1 MGDPA
6 GIGPEV
12 VLKAV
17 AEEEI
22 RKVCIPVIIGDAQ
35 LLAHTARTLDLQ
47 CGYDIVRKEEPF
59 PDNFSDPVIFH
70 LDNIGGFIEPGIE
83 SGAAGK
89 AAAGYIEAAVE
100 LCAAGSVDAIAT
112 APINKRAL
120 FLGGYSF
127 PGHTEFL
134 AHLTGAEEYAMAFV
148 AANLRIVLLSTH
160 VPLSEAIRM
169 VERDLIVKIV
179 NLTHREL
186 QRWGIERPRLA
197 VAALNP
203 HGAEGGL
210 FGVEEASE
218 IVPAIE
224 ACRGVD
230 DINVRGPF
238 SADTVF
244 LRASRGEFDAVIACY
259 HDQAMIPVK
268 CLSFG
273 EAVNV
278 TLGLPFIRTSVDHGT
293 AFEIAGTGAA
303 STYSPGPR
311 HRAHPHLPCR
321 FPLRDALRF
330 HSLQPIQYISFRL
343 AHCDSFHPLALRL
356 SSGTFYF
363 AQLGISHFAA
373 GQGGVS
379 RRRVKAADSTVT
391 ACDIIPPAIK
401 AFGKRLQEN

>member
-22 RKVCIPVIIGDAQ
+22 RRVCVPVIIGDAQ
-35 LLAHTARTLDLQ
+35 LIAHTARTLDLQ
-47 CGYDIVRKEEPF
+47 SGYDIVRKDEAF
-59 PDNFSDPVIFH
+59 PDHVSDPIIYH
-70 LDNIGGFIEPGIE
+70 LDNISGFIEPGIE

-100 LCAAGSVDAIAT
+100 LCAAGNVDAIAT

-134 AHLTGAEEYAMAFV
+134 AHLTGTEEYAMAFV
-148 AANLRIVLLSTH
+148 AANLRVVLLSTH
-160 VPLSEAIRM
+160 VPLSVAIRM
-169 VERDLIVKIV
+169 VEKDRLVKII
-179 NLTHREL
+179 NLSDREL
-186 QRWGIERPRLA
+186 RRWGIERPRIA

-218 IVPAIE
+218 MVPAIE
-224 ACRGVD
+224 AARGID
-230 DINVRGPF
+230 EINVHGPI

-293 AFEIAGTGAA
+293 AFDIAGKGLAEHSSMMAA
-303 STYSPGPR
+303 IK
-311 HRAHPHLPCR
+311 L
-321 FPLRDALRF
+321 
-330 HSLQPIQYISFRL
+330 
-343 AHCDSFHPLALRL
+343 
-356 SSGTFYF
+356 
-363 AQLGISHFAA
+363 
-373 GQGGVS
+373 
-379 RRRVKAADSTVT
+379 AADLSMQAGESCRTVE
-391 ACDIIPPAIK
+391 A
-401 AFGKRLQEN
+401 

>member
-1 MGDPA
+1 MGDPS

-22 RKVCIPVIIGDAQ
+22 RRCCVPVIIGDAQ

-47 CGYDIVRKEEPF
+47 SGYDIIRKGEPI
-59 PDNFSDPVIFH
+59 PEHLSEPTIYH
-70 LDNIGGFIEPGIE
+70 LDNISGFIEPGIE
-83 SGAAGK
+83 SGAAGR
-89 AAAGYIEAAVE
+89 AAAGYIESAVE

-134 AHLTGAEEYAMAFV
+134 AHLTGSEEYAMAFV
-148 AANLRIVLLSTH
+148 AENLRVVLISTH
-160 VPLSEAIRM
+160 VPLAQAIELVRR
-169 VERDLIVKIV
+169 ERFEKTIRLA
-179 NLTHREL
+179 HHEL
-186 QRWGIERPRLA
+186 VRWGIENPRIA

-210 FGVEEASE
+210 FGIEEASE
-218 IVPAIE
+218 ILPAVE
-224 ACRGVD
+224 NCNVKDG
-230 DINVRGPF
+230 INVSGPF

-293 AFEIAGTGAA
+293 AFDIAGRGIAE
-303 STYSPGPR
+303 
-311 HRAHPHLPCR
+311 
-321 FPLRDALRF
+321 
-330 HSLQPIQYISFRL
+330 HSSMV
-343 AHCDSFHPLALRL
+343 A
-356 SSGTFYF
+356 
-363 AQLGISHFAA
+363 
-373 GQGGVS
+373 
-379 RRRVKAADSTVT
+379 
-391 ACDIIPPAIK
+391 AIK
-401 AFGKRLQEN
+401 LAAELSTKSGESSRALEAA

>member
-17 AEEEI
+17 AEEEV
-22 RKVCIPVIIGDAQ
+22 RRTCIPVIIGDAQ

-47 CGYDIVRKEEPF
+47 SGYDIVRADEPF
-59 PDNFSDPVIFH
+59 PEHSEPVIYH
-70 LDNIGGFIEPGIE
+70 LGNISGLIEPGIE

-89 AAAGYIEAAVE
+89 AAGGYIEAAVE
-100 LCAAGSVDAIAT
+100 LCAAGSIDAVAT

-127 PGHTEFL
+127 PGHTEFF

-148 AANLRIVLLSTH
+148 AGNLRIVLLSTH
-160 VPLSEAIRM
+160 VPLAEAIRM
-169 VERDLIVKIV
+169 VERDRVVRVV
-179 NLTHREL
+179 NLTNREL

-218 IVPAIE
+218 IMPAID
-224 ACRGVD
+224 AGRRD
-230 DINVRGPF
+230 DINVQGPF

-293 AFEIAGTGAA
+293 AFDIAGKGLAE
-303 STYSPGPR
+303 
-311 HRAHPHLPCR
+311 
-321 FPLRDALRF
+321 
-330 HSLQPIQYISFRL
+330 HSSMV
-343 AHCDSFHPLALRL
+343 A
-356 SSGTFYF
+356 
-363 AQLGISHFAA
+363 
-373 GQGGVS
+373 
-379 RRRVKAADSTVT
+379 
-391 ACDIIPPAIK
+391 AIK
-401 AFGKRLQEN
+401 LAAELSTRAGESCRPMEV

>member
-17 AEEEI
+17 AEEDI
-22 RKVCIPVIIGDAQ
+22 RKLCVPVIIGDAQ

-47 CGYDIVRKEEPF
+47 CGYDIVRRGEPF
-59 PDNFSDPVIFH
+59 PDQFSDPIIFH

-100 LCAAGSVDAIAT
+100 LCAAGSIEAIAT

-160 VPLSEAIRM
+160 VPLSEAIRL
-169 VERDLIVKIV
+169 VEKDRLVKVI
-179 NLTHREL
+179 NLAYREL
-186 QRWGIERPRLA
+186 RRWGIERPRLA

-218 IVPAIE
+218 MVPAIE
-224 ACRGVD
+224 ACRGID
-230 DINVRGPF
+230 DINVQGPV

-293 AFEIAGTGAA
+293 AFDIAGKGIAEHSSMVAA
-303 STYSPGPR
+303 IK
-311 HRAHPHLPCR
+311 L
-321 FPLRDALRF
+321 
-330 HSLQPIQYISFRL
+330 
-343 AHCDSFHPLALRL
+343 
-356 SSGTFYF
+356 
-363 AQLGISHFAA
+363 
-373 GQGGVS
+373 
-379 RRRVKAADSTVT
+379 AADLSTQAGESGRAV
-391 ACDIIPPAIK
+391 
-401 AFGKRLQEN
+401 EV

>member
-22 RKVCIPVIIGDAQ
+22 SDVCVPVIIGDAQ

-47 CGYDIVRKEEPF
+47 CGYDIIRQGEPL
-59 PDNFSDPVIFH
+59 PENLAEPVIFH

-134 AHLTGAEEYAMAFV
+134 AHLTGSEDSAMAFV

-160 VPLSEAIRM
+160 VPLAEAIRL
-169 VERDLIVKIV
+169 VERDRIIRTI
-179 NLTHREL
+179 NLAHREL
-186 QRWGIERPRLA
+186 RRWGLERPRLA

-210 FGVEEASE
+210 FGMEEASE
-218 IVPAIE
+218 IAPAIE
-224 ACRGVD
+224 ACHGVD
-230 DINVRGPF
+230 EVNVRGPF
-238 SADTVF
+238 PADTVF

-278 TLGLPFIRTSVDHGT
+278 TMGLPFIRTSVDHGT
-293 AFEIAGTGAA
+293 AFDIAGKGLAE
-303 STYSPGPR
+303 
-311 HRAHPHLPCR
+311 
-321 FPLRDALRF
+321 
-330 HSLQPIQYISFRL
+330 HSSML
-343 AHCDSFHPLALRL
+343 A
-356 SSGTFYF
+356 
-363 AQLGISHFAA
+363 
-373 GQGGVS
+373 
-379 RRRVKAADSTVT
+379 
-391 ACDIIPPAIK
+391 AIK
-401 AFGKRLQEN
+401 LAAELSTSAGESSRAVEV

>member
-1 MGDPA
+1 MRQLANSTSHFGYRPRRILPRIGITMGDPA

-22 RKVCIPVIIGDAQ
+22 RKVCVPVIIGDAQ

-59 PDNFSDPVIFH
+59 PDQLSDPVIFH
-70 LDNIGGFIEPGIE
+70 LDNISGFIEPGIE

-100 LCAAGSVDAIAT
+100 LCAAGIVDAIAT

-134 AHLTGAEEYAMAFV
+134 AHLTGAEEFAMAFV

-160 VPLSEAIRM
+160 VPLSEAIRL
-169 VERDLIVKIV
+169 VERDRILKII

-197 VAALNP
+197 IAALNP

-218 IVPAIE
+218 IAPAVE
-224 ACRGVD
+224 ACRGLD

-244 LRASRGEFDAVIACY
+244 LRASRGEFDAVI
-259 HDQAMIPVK
+259 
-268 CLSFG
+268 
-273 EAVNV
+273 
-278 TLGLPFIRTSVDHGT
+278 
-293 AFEIAGTGAA
+293 
-303 STYSPGPR
+303 
-311 HRAHPHLPCR
+311 
-321 FPLRDALRF
+321 
-330 HSLQPIQYISFRL
+330 
-343 AHCDSFHPLALRL
+343 
-356 SSGTFYF
+356 
-363 AQLGISHFAA
+363 
-373 GQGGVS
+373 
-379 RRRVKAADSTVT
+379 
-391 ACDIIPPAIK
+391 
-401 AFGKRLQEN
+401 

>member
-17 AEEEI
+17 AEGEV
-22 RKVCIPVIIGDAQ
+22 RRVCVPIIIGDAQ

-47 CGYDIVRKEEPF
+47 SGYDIIRRGERLPDEISEPL
-59 PDNFSDPVIFH
+59 IFH
-70 LDNIGGFIEPGIE
+70 LDNISGSIEPGME

-100 LCAAGSVDAIAT
+100 LCAAGSIDAIAT

-160 VPLSEAIRM
+160 VSLSEAISM
-169 VERDLIVKIV
+169 VERDRIVKTIH
-179 NLTHREL
+179 LTDREL
-186 QRWGIERPRLA
+186 RRWGIEGPRLA

-203 HGAEGGL
+203 HGGEGGL

-224 ACRGVD
+224 ACHGLE
-230 DINVRGPF
+230 DINVQGPF

-293 AFEIAGTGAA
+293 AFDIAGKGLAE
-303 STYSPGPR
+303 
-311 HRAHPHLPCR
+311 
-321 FPLRDALRF
+321 
-330 HSLQPIQYISFRL
+330 HSSMV
-343 AHCDSFHPLALRL
+343 A
-356 SSGTFYF
+356 
-363 AQLGISHFAA
+363 
-373 GQGGVS
+373 
-379 RRRVKAADSTVT
+379 
-391 ACDIIPPAIK
+391 AIK
-401 AFGKRLQEN
+401 LAAELSTQAGESCRAVEV

>member
-1 MGDPA
+1 MRHSDQSSTNPGPRPRRVLPRIGITMGDPA

-22 RKVCIPVIIGDAQ
+22 RRACIPVIIGDAQ

-47 CGYDIVRKEEPF
+47 SGYDIVRAEEPF
-59 PDNFSDPVIFH
+59 PEHSEPVIYH
-70 LDNIGGFIEPGIE
+70 LDNIAGLIEPGIE

-89 AAAGYIEAAVE
+89 AAGGYIEAAVE
-100 LCAAGSVDAIAT
+100 LCAAGSIDAVAT

-127 PGHTEFL
+127 PGHTEFF
-134 AHLTGAEEYAMAFV
+134 AHLTGSEEYAMAFV
-148 AANLRIVLLSTH
+148 AGNLRIVLLSTH
-160 VPLSEAIRM
+160 VPLAEAIRL
-169 VERDLIVKIV
+169 VERDRIVSRI
-179 NLTHREL
+179 NLTNREL
-186 QRWGIERPRLA
+186 QRWGIEKPRLA

-218 IVPAIE
+218 IMPAIDS
-224 ACRGVD
+224 CRRD
-230 DINVRGPF
+230 EINVQGPF

-244 LRASRGEFDAVIACY
+244 LRASRGEFDGVIACY

-293 AFEIAGTGAA
+293 AFDIAGKGLAE
-303 STYSPGPR
+303 
-311 HRAHPHLPCR
+311 
-321 FPLRDALRF
+321 
-330 HSLQPIQYISFRL
+330 HSSMV
-343 AHCDSFHPLALRL
+343 A
-356 SSGTFYF
+356 
-363 AQLGISHFAA
+363 
-373 GQGGVS
+373 
-379 RRRVKAADSTVT
+379 
-391 ACDIIPPAIK
+391 AIK
-401 AFGKRLQEN
+401 LAAELSTRAGESCRPMEV

>member
-1 MGDPA
+1 MGQFANSSNAFGQRRRSLPRVAITMGDPA

-22 RKVCIPVIIGDAQ
+22 RAACVPFIIGDAQ

-47 CGYDIVRKEEPF
+47 CGYDIIRQGEEIPEEV
-59 PDNFSDPVIFH
+59 SGPVIFH
-70 LDNIGGFIEPGIE
+70 LDNIGGYIEPGIE

-134 AHLTGAEEYAMAFV
+134 AHLTNTEEFAMAFV

-160 VPLSEAIRM
+160 VPLAEAIRM
-169 VERDLIVKIV
+169 VTRDRIIRTIHLAD
-179 NLTHREL
+179 REMK
-186 QRWGIERPRLA
+186 RWGIERPRIA

-210 FGVEEASE
+210 FGIEEAVE
-218 IVPAIE
+218 IAPAIE
-224 ACRGVD
+224 ACHGTDEV
-230 DINVRGPF
+230 NVHGPF

-293 AFEIAGTGAA
+293 AFDIAGKGLAEHSSMLAA
-303 STYSPGPR
+303 IK
-311 HRAHPHLPCR
+311 L
-321 FPLRDALRF
+321 
-330 HSLQPIQYISFRL
+330 
-343 AHCDSFHPLALRL
+343 
-356 SSGTFYF
+356 
-363 AQLGISHFAA
+363 
-373 GQGGVS
+373 
-379 RRRVKAADSTVT
+379 AADLSNRAGESSRAV
-391 ACDIIPPAIK
+391 
-401 AFGKRLQEN
+401 EV

>member
-17 AEEEI
+17 AEPEI
-22 RKVCIPVIIGDAQ
+22 RKICAPVIIGDAQ

-47 CGYDIVRKEEPF
+47 SGYDIVRQDEAFPEDLTEPI
-59 PDNFSDPVIFH
+59 IFH
-70 LDNIGGFIEPGIE
+70 LDNVAGFIEPGVE
-83 SGAAGK
+83 SGVAGK
-89 AAAGYIEAAVE
+89 AAAEYIEAAVQ
-100 LCAAGSVDAIAT
+100 LCAAGNIDAIAT

-134 AHLTGAEEYAMAFV
+134 AHLTGAEEFAMAFV
-148 AANLRIVLLSTH
+148 AENLRIVLLSTH
-160 VPLSEAIRM
+160 VPLAQAIRL
-169 VERDLIVKIV
+169 VEKDRLVRTI
-179 NLTHREL
+179 NLAHREF

-197 VAALNP
+197 LAALNP

-218 IVPAIE
+218 MIPAIE
-224 ACRGVD
+224 SCRMVD
-230 DINVRGPF
+230 DLNVQGPI

-244 LRASRGEFDAVIACY
+244 LRAARGEFDGVIACY
-259 HDQAMIPVK
+259 HDQAMIPIK

-293 AFEIAGTGAA
+293 AFDIAGKG
-303 STYSPGPR
+303 
-311 HRAHPHLPCR
+311 RAE
-321 FPLRDALRF
+321 
-330 HSLQPIQYISFRL
+330 HSSMV
-343 AHCDSFHPLALRL
+343 A
-356 SSGTFYF
+356 
-363 AQLGISHFAA
+363 
-373 GQGGVS
+373 
-379 RRRVKAADSTVT
+379 
-391 ACDIIPPAIK
+391 AIK
-401 AFGKRLQEN
+401 LAAELSTSAGESSRAVEV

>member
-17 AEEEI
+17 AEEEV
-22 RKVCIPVIIGDAQ
+22 RSLCVPVIIGDAQ
-35 LLAHTARTLDLQ
+35 LLAHTARMLDLR
-47 CGYDIVRKEEPF
+47 CGYDIVRRGEPL
-59 PDNFSDPVIFH
+59 PGDLTEPVIFH
-70 LDNIGGFIEPGIE
+70 LDNVGGFIEPGIE

-100 LCAAGSVDAIAT
+100 LCAAGSIDAIAT

-134 AHLTGAEEYAMAFV
+134 ASLTGTEEVAMALV

-160 VPLSEAIRM
+160 VPLAEAIRM
-169 VERDLIVKIV
+169 VERDRIVRII
-179 NLTHREL
+179 NLTQREL
-186 QRWGIERPRLA
+186 KRWGIDRPRIA

-218 IVPAIE
+218 IIPAVE

-230 DINVRGPF
+230 DLNVQGPF
-238 SADTVF
+238 SADTIF
-244 LRASRGEFDAVIACY
+244 LRAARGEFDAVVACY

-293 AFEIAGTGAA
+293 AFDIAGKGLAEHSSMIAA
-303 STYSPGPR
+303 IK
-311 HRAHPHLPCR
+311 L
-321 FPLRDALRF
+321 
-330 HSLQPIQYISFRL
+330 
-343 AHCDSFHPLALRL
+343 
-356 SSGTFYF
+356 
-363 AQLGISHFAA
+363 
-373 GQGGVS
+373 
-379 RRRVKAADSTVT
+379 AADLSTRAGESSRAV
-391 ACDIIPPAIK
+391 
-401 AFGKRLQEN
+401 EV

>member
-17 AEEEI
+17 AEQEVQ
-22 RKVCIPVIIGDAQ
+22 RVCVPVIVGDAQ
-35 LLAHTARTLDLQ
+35 LLSHTARTLDLQ
-47 CGYDIVRKEEPF
+47 SGYDIVRVGEPL
-59 PDNFSDPVIFH
+59 PEQASGPLIFH
-70 LDNIGGFIEPGIE
+70 LDNINGVIEPGVE

-89 AAAGYIEAAVE
+89 AAGGYIEAAVE

-112 APINKRAL
+112 APINKRSL

-134 AHLTGAEEYAMAFV
+134 AHLTGSEEFAMAFV
-148 AANLRIVLLSTH
+148 AANLRIVLISTH
-160 VPLSEAIRM
+160 VPLAEAIRL
-169 VERDLIVKIV
+169 VKRDRIVRTIH
-179 NLTHREL
+179 LTNREL
-186 QRWGIERPRLA
+186 RRWGIERPRIA

-210 FGVEEASE
+210 FGMEETSE
-218 IVPAIE
+218 ISPAVAE
-224 ACRGVD
+224 CHNAD
-230 DINVRGPF
+230 DINVEGPY

-293 AFEIAGTGAA
+293 AFDIAGKGVAE
-303 STYSPGPR
+303 
-311 HRAHPHLPCR
+311 
-321 FPLRDALRF
+321 
-330 HSLQPIQYISFRL
+330 HSSMV
-343 AHCDSFHPLALRL
+343 A
-356 SSGTFYF
+356 
-363 AQLGISHFAA
+363 
-373 GQGGVS
+373 
-379 RRRVKAADSTVT
+379 
-391 ACDIIPPAIK
+391 AIK
-401 AFGKRLQEN
+401 LAAELASRSDESCNAIEV

>member
-1 MGDPA
+1 MTELPQSSSHRAPRARRRLPRIAITMGDPA

-17 AEEEI
+17 AEEEVQ
-22 RKVCIPVIIGDAQ
+22 RLCVPVIIGDAQ

-47 CGYDIVRKEEPF
+47 CGYDIIRHDERLPERLTE
-59 PDNFSDPVIFH
+59 PVIFH
-70 LDNIGGFIEPGIE
+70 LDNVSGYIEPGIE

-89 AAAGYIEAAVE
+89 AAAQYIEAAVG
-100 LCAAGSVDAIAT
+100 LCAAGSLDAIAT

-134 AHLTGAEEYAMAFV
+134 AHLTGTEEYAMAFV

-160 VPLSEAIRM
+160 VPLAEAIRL
-169 VERDLIVKIV
+169 VERDRIIRVVHLA
-179 NLTHREL
+179 HREL
-186 QRWGIERPRLA
+186 KRWGIEKPRIA

-218 IVPAIE
+218 IVPAVE
-224 ACRGVD
+224 ACRGKD
-230 DINVRGPF
+230 DFNVSGPY

-244 LRASRGEFDAVIACY
+244 LRASRGEFDAVVACY

-293 AFEIAGTGAA
+293 AFDIAGKGLAEHSSMMAA
-303 STYSPGPR
+303 IALAAELSA
-311 HRAHPHLPCR
+311 RAEE
-321 FPLRDALRF
+321 
-330 HSLQPIQYISFRL
+330 
-343 AHCDSFHPLALRL
+343 
-356 SSGTFYF
+356 SGR
-363 AQLGISHFAA
+363 AVEA
-373 GQGGVS
+373 
-379 RRRVKAADSTVT
+379 
-391 ACDIIPPAIK
+391 
-401 AFGKRLQEN
+401 

>member
-22 RKVCIPVIIGDAQ
+22 RKICLPIIIGDAQ

-47 CGYDIVRKEEPF
+47 SGYDIVRKEESL
-59 PDNFSDPVIFH
+59 PDRFSDPIIYH
-70 LDNIGGFIEPGIE
+70 LDNVSGFIEPGIE

-134 AHLTGAEEYAMAFV
+134 AHLTGSEEYAMAFV
-148 AANLRIVLLSTH
+148 SANLRIVLLSTH
-160 VPLSEAIRM
+160 VPLSVAIRM
-169 VERDLIVKIV
+169 VEKDRLVKTI
-179 NLTHREL
+179 NLTNREL

-224 ACRGVD
+224 AARQLD
-230 DINVRGPF
+230 EINVQGPF

-244 LRASRGEFDAVIACY
+244 LRASRGEFDAVVACY

-293 AFEIAGTGAA
+293 AFDIAGKGLAE
-303 STYSPGPR
+303 
-311 HRAHPHLPCR
+311 
-321 FPLRDALRF
+321 
-330 HSLQPIQYISFRL
+330 HSSMV
-343 AHCDSFHPLALRL
+343 A
-356 SSGTFYF
+356 
-363 AQLGISHFAA
+363 
-373 GQGGVS
+373 
-379 RRRVKAADSTVT
+379 
-391 ACDIIPPAIK
+391 AIK
-401 AFGKRLQEN
+401 LAAELSTQAGESCRPVEV

>member
-1 MGDPA
+1 MRQFANSSSHASHRPRRSLPRIGITMGDPA

-22 RKVCIPVIIGDAQ
+22 RRICIPVIIGDAQ

-47 CGYDIVRKEEPF
+47 CGYDIVRRGEAIPEQLT
-59 PDNFSDPVIFH
+59 DPMIFH
-70 LDNIGGFIEPGIE
+70 LDNIAGYIEPGIE
-83 SGAAGK
+83 SGAAGR

-134 AHLTGAEEYAMAFV
+134 AHLTGSEEYAMAFV
-148 AANLRIVLLSTH
+148 AANLRVVLLSTH

-169 VERDLIVKIV
+169 VERDRVIRIIH
-179 NLTHREL
+179 LTHREL
-186 QRWGIERPRLA
+186 KRWRIERPRLA

-218 IVPAIE
+218 IMPAIE

-230 DINVRGPF
+230 DISVQGPF

-293 AFEIAGTGAA
+293 AFDIAGKGLAEHSSMIAA
-303 STYSPGPR
+303 IK
-311 HRAHPHLPCR
+311 L
-321 FPLRDALRF
+321 
-330 HSLQPIQYISFRL
+330 
-343 AHCDSFHPLALRL
+343 
-356 SSGTFYF
+356 
-363 AQLGISHFAA
+363 
-373 GQGGVS
+373 
-379 RRRVKAADSTVT
+379 AADLSTRAGESGRAV
-391 ACDIIPPAIK
+391 
-401 AFGKRLQEN
+401 EV

>member
-1 MGDPA
+1 LPRIGITMGDPA

-17 AEEEI
+17 AEEEV
-22 RKVCIPVIIGDAQ
+22 RRACIPVIIGDAQ

-47 CGYDIVRKEEPF
+47 SGYDIVRADEPF
-59 PDNFSDPVIFH
+59 PEHSEPVIYH
-70 LDNIGGFIEPGIE
+70 LDNIAGFIEPGIE

-89 AAAGYIEAAVE
+89 AAGGYIEAAVE
-100 LCAAGSVDAIAT
+100 LCAAGSIDAVAT

-127 PGHTEFL
+127 PGHTEFF

-148 AANLRIVLLSTH
+148 AGNLRIVLLSTH
-160 VPLSEAIRM
+160 VPLSEAIRL
-169 VERDLIVKIV
+169 VERDRIVKRV
-179 NLTHREL
+179 NLTNREL
-186 QRWGIERPRLA
+186 QRWGIEKPRIA

-218 IVPAIE
+218 IMPAID
-224 ACRGVD
+224 ACRRD
-230 DINVRGPF
+230 EINVQGPF

-244 LRASRGEFDAVIACY
+244 LRASRGEFDGVIACY

-293 AFEIAGTGAA
+293 AFDIAGKGLAE
-303 STYSPGPR
+303 
-311 HRAHPHLPCR
+311 
-321 FPLRDALRF
+321 
-330 HSLQPIQYISFRL
+330 HSSMV
-343 AHCDSFHPLALRL
+343 A
-356 SSGTFYF
+356 
-363 AQLGISHFAA
+363 
-373 GQGGVS
+373 
-379 RRRVKAADSTVT
+379 
-391 ACDIIPPAIK
+391 AIK
-401 AFGKRLQEN
+401 LAAELSTRAGESCRPMEV

>member
-17 AEEEI
+17 AEEDI
-22 RKVCIPVIIGDAQ
+22 RKLCVPVIIGDAQ

-47 CGYDIVRKEEPF
+47 CGYDIVRRGEPF
-59 PDNFSDPVIFH
+59 PDQFSDPIIFH
-70 LDNIGGFIEPGIE
+70 LDNIAGFIEPGIE

-100 LCAAGSVDAIAT
+100 LCAAGSIEAIAT

-160 VPLSEAIRM
+160 VPLSEAIRL
-169 VERDLIVKIV
+169 VEKDRLVKVI
-179 NLTHREL
+179 NLAYREL
-186 QRWGIERPRLA
+186 RRWGIERPRLA
-197 VAALNP
+197 VDALNP

-218 IVPAIE
+218 MVPAIE
-224 ACRGVD
+224 ACRGLD
-230 DINVRGPF
+230 DINVQGPV

-273 EAVNV
+273 EAVNL

-293 AFEIAGTGAA
+293 AFDIAGNGIAEHSSMVAA
-303 STYSPGPR
+303 IK
-311 HRAHPHLPCR
+311 L
-321 FPLRDALRF
+321 
-330 HSLQPIQYISFRL
+330 
-343 AHCDSFHPLALRL
+343 
-356 SSGTFYF
+356 
-363 AQLGISHFAA
+363 
-373 GQGGVS
+373 
-379 RRRVKAADSTVT
+379 AADLSTQAGESGRAV
-391 ACDIIPPAIK
+391 
-401 AFGKRLQEN
+401 EV

>member
-22 RKVCIPVIIGDAQ
+22 RRACIPVIIGDAQ

-47 CGYDIVRKEEPF
+47 SGYDIVRADEDF
-59 PDNFSDPVIFH
+59 PEHSEPVIYH
-70 LDNIGGFIEPGIE
+70 LDNISGFIEPGIE

-89 AAAGYIEAAVE
+89 AAGGYIEAAVE
-100 LCAAGSVDAIAT
+100 LCAAGSIDAVAT

-127 PGHTEFL
+127 PGHTEFF

-148 AANLRIVLLSTH
+148 AGNLRIVLLSTH
-160 VPLSEAIRM
+160 VPLAEAIRL
-169 VERDLIVKIV
+169 VERDRIVSRV
-179 NLTHREL
+179 NLTNREL
-186 QRWGIERPRLA
+186 QRWGIEKPRIA

-218 IVPAIE
+218 IVPAID
-224 ACRGVD
+224 ACRRD
-230 DINVRGPF
+230 DINVQGPF

-244 LRASRGEFDAVIACY
+244 LRASRGEFDGVIACY

-293 AFEIAGTGAA
+293 AFDIAGKGLAEHSSMVAA
-303 STYSPGPR
+303 IK
-311 HRAHPHLPCR
+311 L
-321 FPLRDALRF
+321 
-330 HSLQPIQYISFRL
+330 
-343 AHCDSFHPLALRL
+343 
-356 SSGTFYF
+356 
-363 AQLGISHFAA
+363 
-373 GQGGVS
+373 
-379 RRRVKAADSTVT
+379 AADLSTRAGESCRPMEV
-391 ACDIIPPAIK
+391 
-401 AFGKRLQEN
+401 

>member
-17 AEEEI
+17 AEEEV
-22 RKVCIPVIIGDAQ
+22 RRACLPVIIGDAQ

-47 CGYDIVRKEEPF
+47 SGYDITRRGEAM
-59 PDNFSDPVIFH
+59 PDQFTDALIYH
-70 LDNIGGFIEPGIE
+70 LDNVSGFIEPGIE

-89 AAAGYIEAAVE
+89 AAAEYIEAAVE
-100 LCAAGSVDAIAT
+100 LCAAGSIDAIAT

-120 FLGGYSF
+120 FLAGYSF

-134 AHLTGAEEYAMAFV
+134 AHLTGSEEYAMAFV

-160 VPLSEAIRM
+160 VPLAEAIRM
-169 VERDLIVKIV
+169 VQRDRLVRTI
-179 NLTHREL
+179 NLAHREL
-186 QRWGIERPRLA
+186 LRWGIERPRLA

-218 IVPAIE
+218 MLPAIE
-224 ACRGVD
+224 ACRREDEV
-230 DINVRGPF
+230 NVQGPF

-293 AFEIAGTGAA
+293 AFDIAGKGLAE
-303 STYSPGPR
+303 
-311 HRAHPHLPCR
+311 
-321 FPLRDALRF
+321 
-330 HSLQPIQYISFRL
+330 HSSMV
-343 AHCDSFHPLALRL
+343 A
-356 SSGTFYF
+356 
-363 AQLGISHFAA
+363 
-373 GQGGVS
+373 
-379 RRRVKAADSTVT
+379 
-391 ACDIIPPAIK
+391 AIK
-401 AFGKRLQEN
+401 LAAELSAIAGESNQAVEA

>member
-1 MGDPA
+1 MPRIGITMGDPA

-22 RKVCIPVIIGDAQ
+22 SRVCAPVIIGDAQ

-47 CGYDIVRKEEPF
+47 CGYDIIRQGEPL
-59 PDNFSDPVIFH
+59 PENLAEPVIFH
-70 LDNIGGFIEPGIE
+70 LDNIGGFVEPGIE

-134 AHLTGAEEYAMAFV
+134 AHLTGSEDSAMAFV

-160 VPLSEAIRM
+160 VPLAEAIRL
-169 VERDLIVKIV
+169 VERDRIIRTI
-179 NLTHREL
+179 NLAHREL
-186 QRWGIERPRLA
+186 RRWGIERPRLA

-210 FGVEEASE
+210 FGMEEAAE
-218 IVPAIE
+218 MVPAIE
-224 ACRGVD
+224 ACHGVD
-230 DINVRGPF
+230 DVNVRGPF
-238 SADTVF
+238 PADTVF

-293 AFEIAGTGAA
+293 AFDIAGKGLAE
-303 STYSPGPR
+303 
-311 HRAHPHLPCR
+311 
-321 FPLRDALRF
+321 
-330 HSLQPIQYISFRL
+330 HSSMV
-343 AHCDSFHPLALRL
+343 A
-356 SSGTFYF
+356 
-363 AQLGISHFAA
+363 
-373 GQGGVS
+373 
-379 RRRVKAADSTVT
+379 
-391 ACDIIPPAIK
+391 AIK
-401 AFGKRLQEN
+401 LAAELSTSAGESSRAVEV

>member
-1 MGDPA
+1 LPRIGITMGDPA

-22 RKVCIPVIIGDAQ
+22 RRACIPVIIGDAQ

-47 CGYDIVRKEEPF
+47 SGYDIVRADEPF
-59 PDNFSDPVIFH
+59 PEHSEPVIYH
-70 LDNIGGFIEPGIE
+70 LGNITGFIEPGIE

-89 AAAGYIEAAVE
+89 AAGGYIEAAVE
-100 LCAAGSVDAIAT
+100 LCAAGSIDAVAT

-127 PGHTEFL
+127 PGHTEFF

-148 AANLRIVLLSTH
+148 AGNLRIVLLSTH
-160 VPLSEAIRM
+160 VPLSEAIRL
-169 VERDLIVKIV
+169 VERDRVIQVI
-179 NLTHREL
+179 NLTNREL
-186 QRWGIERPRLA
+186 QRWGIERPRIA

-218 IVPAIE
+218 IMPAIDV
-224 ACRGVD
+224 ARRD
-230 DINVRGPF
+230 DINVQGPF

-244 LRASRGEFDAVIACY
+244 LRASRGEFDAVVACY

-293 AFEIAGTGAA
+293 AFDIAGKGLAEHSSMVAA
-303 STYSPGPR
+303 IK
-311 HRAHPHLPCR
+311 L
-321 FPLRDALRF
+321 
-330 HSLQPIQYISFRL
+330 
-343 AHCDSFHPLALRL
+343 
-356 SSGTFYF
+356 
-363 AQLGISHFAA
+363 
-373 GQGGVS
+373 
-379 RRRVKAADSTVT
+379 AADLSTRAGESCRPV
-391 ACDIIPPAIK
+391 
-401 AFGKRLQEN
+401 EV

>member
-22 RKVCIPVIIGDAQ
+22 RRVCIPVIIGDAQ

-47 CGYDIVRKEEPF
+47 CGYDIIRRGEPI
-59 PDNFSDPVIFH
+59 PQHLTEPIIFH
-70 LDNIGGFIEPGIE
+70 LDNIGGHIEPGIE

-100 LCAAGSVDAIAT
+100 LCAAGSIDAIAT

-134 AHLTGAEEYAMAFV
+134 AHLTGSEEYAMAFV

-160 VPLSEAIRM
+160 VPLAEAIRM
-169 VERDLIVKIV
+169 VERDRLIQTI
-179 NLTHREL
+179 NLTQREL
-186 QRWGIERPRLA
+186 RRWGIDRPRLA

-218 IVPAIE
+218 MVPAIE
-224 ACRGVD
+224 ACRID
-230 DINVRGPF
+230 DINVQGPF
-238 SADTVF
+238 PADTVF
-244 LRASRGEFDAVIACY
+244 LRASHGEFDAVIACY
-259 HDQAMIPVK
+259 HDQAMIPAK

-293 AFEIAGTGAA
+293 AFDIAGKGLAEHSSMIAA
-303 STYSPGPR
+303 IK
-311 HRAHPHLPCR
+311 L
-321 FPLRDALRF
+321 
-330 HSLQPIQYISFRL
+330 
-343 AHCDSFHPLALRL
+343 
-356 SSGTFYF
+356 
-363 AQLGISHFAA
+363 
-373 GQGGVS
+373 
-379 RRRVKAADSTVT
+379 AADLSTRAGESSRAV
-391 ACDIIPPAIK
+391 
-401 AFGKRLQEN
+401 EV

>member
-1 MGDPA
+1 LPRVAITMGDPA

-22 RKVCIPVIIGDAQ
+22 RRICIPVIIGDAQ
-35 LLAHTARTLDLQ
+35 LLAHTARKLDLQ
-47 CGYDIVRKEEPF
+47 SGYDIVRRGEPI
-59 PDNFSDPVIFH
+59 PDQLSEPIIFH
-70 LDNIGGFIEPGIE
+70 LDNINGFIEPGIE
-83 SGAAGK
+83 SAAAGK
-89 AAAGYIEAAVE
+89 AAGGYIEAAVE

-112 APINKRAL
+112 APINKRSL

-134 AHLTGAEEYAMAFV
+134 AQLTGTEEFAMAFV
-148 AANLRIVLLSTH
+148 AANLRIVLISTH
-160 VPLSEAIRM
+160 VPLAEAIRL
-169 VERDLIVKIV
+169 VERDRIIRTV

-186 QRWGIERPRLA
+186 QRWGIEKPRLA

-210 FGVEEASE
+210 FGMEEASE
-218 IVPAIE
+218 ISPAIE
-224 ACRGVD
+224 ACRAVD
-230 DINVRGPF
+230 DIDVRGPF
-238 SADTVF
+238 SADTIF

-293 AFEIAGTGAA
+293 AFDIAGKGVAE
-303 STYSPGPR
+303 
-311 HRAHPHLPCR
+311 
-321 FPLRDALRF
+321 
-330 HSLQPIQYISFRL
+330 HSSMI
-343 AHCDSFHPLALRL
+343 A
-356 SSGTFYF
+356 
-363 AQLGISHFAA
+363 
-373 GQGGVS
+373 
-379 RRRVKAADSTVT
+379 
-391 ACDIIPPAIK
+391 AIK
-401 AFGKRLQEN
+401 LAAELSTRAGESGRAVEV

>member
-1 MGDPA
+1 MRQFANNSSASDPRRRKSLPRIGITMGDPA

-22 RKVCIPVIIGDAQ
+22 QQVCIPVIIGDAQ

-47 CGYDIVRKEEPF
+47 SGYEIFRSDETVPRQFSEP
-59 PDNFSDPVIFH
+59 IIYH
-70 LDNIGGFIEPGIE
+70 LDNINGFIEPGIE

-89 AAAGYIEAAVE
+89 AAGGYIEAAVE

-112 APINKRAL
+112 APINKRSL

-134 AHLTGAEEYAMAFV
+134 AHLTRTEEYAMAFV
-148 AANLRIVLLSTH
+148 AANLRIVLISTH
-160 VPLSEAIRM
+160 VPLAEAIRL
-169 VERDLIVKIV
+169 VQKDRLVRTI
-179 NLTHREL
+179 NLTNREL
-186 QRWGIERPRLA
+186 KRWGIERPRLA

-210 FGVEEASE
+210 FGMEETAE
-218 IVPAIE
+218 IAPAIE
-224 ACRGVD
+224 ACSGLD
-230 DINVRGPF
+230 DINVQGPF

-293 AFEIAGTGAA
+293 AFDIAGKGIAEHSSMVAA
-303 STYSPGPR
+303 IK
-311 HRAHPHLPCR
+311 L
-321 FPLRDALRF
+321 
-330 HSLQPIQYISFRL
+330 
-343 AHCDSFHPLALRL
+343 
-356 SSGTFYF
+356 
-363 AQLGISHFAA
+363 
-373 GQGGVS
+373 
-379 RRRVKAADSTVT
+379 AADLSTRAGESNHAV
-391 ACDIIPPAIK
+391 
-401 AFGKRLQEN
+401 EV